1 MTHDT
6 IRTMTPGLRTGDK
19 LGPFEIQQQ
28 LASGGMAIVWT
39 AFDRLLNRHVAI
51 KQIAD
56 RQSVDEIFRDRFRRE
71 ADLHKQLSHSSP
83 NIVNV
88 IDFVDDPRG
97 LFIVME
103 FVDGLSLDRA
113 LAQLQAPVDPLRGLT
128 VIRDVAQALAVIHAA
143 GVIHRDLKPGNI
155 LLPAGGGAARI
166 CDFGIAALL
175 TDQDVLNVGT
185 PQYMAPE
192 LFGSAP
198 VDGRADIYS
207 LGMIAY
213 EMLAG
218 PAAYQQAFKAIV
230 RDERNQPM
238 RWMKWHTNQR
248 IAAPLLHTVNPQVP
262 QVFGE
267 LVERMMAKDPSQR
280 IASASQLLEAIKRH
294 FSKTAPAPAPAPG
307 MGSAAGSSTIIPAAR
322 PAAAGLPG
330 MAIPGVDSAAAPAT
344 APLPKRGKLLYVLAG
359 LVLLQALGVGGYFW
373 LENNKKKQ
381 AIESV
386 RNDAEGQFA
395 EARRLFEAGRHAD
408 AAPMFAALA
417 EAWGDDVRL
426 GLGARGYQ
434 HLCQAHLFVEQASK
448 HMVDD
453 DYAASSEVYRS
464 AAANI
469 EKASDLPFP
478 PNQGSVLIGHLDK
491 LGREIASRRSFV
503 QQAIEIDQAIRKGDF
518 DAARRL
524 YKQVRDVS
532 SGNAAVLTATEQ
544 AELAELGVRLE
555 DQQSRSRI
563 TEIEARAARL
573 IADGQYIEA
582 RTELNKAIERLGAD
596 PRLTS
601 RLAQLTRQQDLE
613 AALRQATEAEASGDL
628 ATAVAAYAR
637 ANDIDNVPARG
648 EKIRQLRSTMSFNEG
663 QKLEASGA
671 DAAAA
676 GKYQEAISFWPN
688 DQAQARLVAMKNVN
702 EKSAIL
708 KSADTAYAAGDYDRA
723 GALYQKA
730 LDMSPD
736 PQTQQR
742 INQAAVRLHV
752 QRAEGHLR
760 QGKLDPARDELS
772 QALAIDA
779 NDSQAS
785 SLLSSLETRARYLAL
800 IDQAEKLRT
809 ESQFAAS
816 KATYQKAID
825 LAKAAGFDSRD
836 IAQRKQDTEFDH
848 LIAQAKSAMD
858 FSLWVQARAYLMTA
872 RNMKPDDQRVATLLE
887 EVEANV
893 AKQPKQP

>member
-1 MTHDT
+1 
-6 IRTMTPGLRTGDK
+6 
-19 LGPFEIQQQ
+19 
-28 LASGGMAIVWT
+28 
-39 AFDRLLNRHVAI
+39 
-51 KQIAD
+51 
-56 RQSVDEIFRDRFRRE
+56 
-71 ADLHKQLSHSSP
+71 
-83 NIVNV
+83 
-88 IDFVDDPRG
+88 
-97 LFIVME
+97 
-103 FVDGLSLDRA
+103 
-113 LAQLQAPVDPLRGLT
+113 
-128 VIRDVAQALAVIHAA
+128 
-143 GVIHRDLKPGNI
+143 
-155 LLPAGGGAARI
+155 
-166 CDFGIAALL
+166 
-175 TDQDVLNVGT
+175 
-185 PQYMAPE
+185 
-192 LFGSAP
+192 
-198 VDGRADIYS
+198 
-207 LGMIAY
+207 
-213 EMLAG
+213 
-218 PAAYQQAFKAIV
+218 
-230 RDERNQPM
+230 
-238 RWMKWHTNQR
+238 
-248 IAAPLLHTVNPQVP
+248 
-262 QVFGE
+262 
-267 LVERMMAKDPSQR
+267 
-280 IASASQLLEAIKRH
+280 
-294 FSKTAPAPAPAPG
+294 
-307 MGSAAGSSTIIPAAR
+307 
-322 PAAAGLPG
+322 